1 MSEPRELRI
10 VLSSDAA
17 QAYETMLS
25 RLKAEMPQVKA
36 QPSHFVSFL
45 VADYLNAHFER
56 DKAVLVAEFFDM
68 DAFFT
73 AERKKARGMPD
84 YDEQMQ
90 AALDRAR
97 QIKSKR
103 RRAKTPLMEGGKRDD
118 DEKV

>member
-1 MSEPRELRI
+1 LARR
-10 VLSSDAA
+10 
-17 QAYETMLS
+17 T
-25 RLKAEMPQVKA
+25 
-36 QPSHFVSFL
+36 
-45 VADYLNAHFER
+45 
-56 DKAVLVAEFFDM
+56 VLVAEFFDM

-103 RRAKTPLMEGGKRDD
+103 RRPRSPALGEKNGS